1 MKNVPIIAFAICM
14 IAPCITHAQNGWTGI
29 DMPFTPK
36 RDTNHIHILRT
47 YTISDTVTMERK
59 LLSTVEYDHHGYPV
73 SPDILLTY
81 NEKGQLVKYVR
92 FEHHNDWEGHSR
104 RDTMPT
110 EVSQIQYT
118 PEGMV
123 EHVKSSFYYNGDSAL
138 NTYDLVTYKAH
149 PRYGVLD
156 CSYLGTHKSASSV
169 YNDTSYFRQRFDSHG
184 HLIYRAIY
192 DTYYEDNTYTILR
205 YHYDTDGRLAYRTG
219 EYSEFQDSI
228 VYQYDA
234 DGTLTGMTGKYYDME
249 VEGDVTIRCQ
259 PDGRMIEQMIH
270 WYAYEDNPDP
280 FEQTTNLIYDSHGV
294 PVSNRM
300 VGPDAYYYVYE
311 IEYWE

>member
-156 CSYLGTHKSASSV
+156 CSYLGTHKYASSV
-169 YNDTSYFRQRFDSHG
+169 
-184 HLIYRAIY
+184 
-192 DTYYEDNTYTILR
+192 
-205 YHYDTDGRLAYRTG
+205 
-219 EYSEFQDSI
+219 
-228 VYQYDA
+228 
-234 DGTLTGMTGKYYDME
+234 
-249 VEGDVTIRCQ
+249 
-259 PDGRMIEQMIH
+259 
-270 WYAYEDNPDP
+270 
-280 FEQTTNLIYDSHGV
+280 
-294 PVSNRM
+294 
-300 VGPDAYYYVYE
+300 
-311 IEYWE
+311 